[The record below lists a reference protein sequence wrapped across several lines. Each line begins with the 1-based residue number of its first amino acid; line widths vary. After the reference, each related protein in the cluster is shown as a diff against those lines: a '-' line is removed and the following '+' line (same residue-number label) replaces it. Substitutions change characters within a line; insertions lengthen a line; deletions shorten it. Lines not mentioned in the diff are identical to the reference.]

1 MLKLMV
7 RPEYSNKRDLTYSKF
22 HRTFGYQ
29 CYAMN
34 LDWIE
39 YRRKDGTYKIV
50 AIIEDKDSR
59 ANVGQWMDK
68 KSSVF
73 LAIANA
79 LNVPAYLVLHN
90 CNEQTASSPDAWVFR
105 VINLN
110 QKKEKLFNK
119 DEYKEFIE
127 TRGIDV

>member
-1 MLKLMV
+1 MV

-34 LDWIE
+34 IDWIE
-39 YRRKDGTYKIV
+39 YRHKDGSFKIV

-59 ANVGQWMDK
+59 ANIKNWMDK
-68 KSSVF
+68 KSKVF
-73 LAIANA
+73 LMIANA

-90 CNEQTASSPDAWVFR
+90 CNEETALTPDIWEFR
-105 VINLN
+105 VINLI
-110 QKKEKLFNK
+110 QKKEKTFNK
-119 DEYKEFIE
+119 NEYRKFIE
-127 TRGIDV
+127 TRGF

>member
-1 MLKLMV
+1 MV
-7 RPEYSNKRDLTYSKF
+7 RPEYSSKRDLTYSKF

-50 AIIEDKDSR
+50 AIIEDKDDR
-59 ANVGQWMDK
+59 ANVGQWMSK
-68 KSSVF
+68 KSDVF
-73 LAIANA
+73 LQIADA

-90 CNEQTASSPDAWVFR
+90 CNEETANTPEVWKFR
-105 VINLN
+105 VINLK
-110 QKKEKLFNK
+110 QKKEKIFNK
-119 DEYKEFIE
+119 DEYRKFIE
-127 TRGIDV
+127 TRGF